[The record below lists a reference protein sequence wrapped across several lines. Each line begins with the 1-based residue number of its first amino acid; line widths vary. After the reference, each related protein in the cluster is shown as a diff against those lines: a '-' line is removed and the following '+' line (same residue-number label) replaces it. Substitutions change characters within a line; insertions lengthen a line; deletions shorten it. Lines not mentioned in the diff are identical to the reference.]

1 MHFLN
6 VQYLYMHTTFYNTGT
21 AKKALRTYKLYI
33 IVLKL
38 CHNITIFFY
47 FKTVQ

>member
-6 VQYLYMHTTFYNTGT
+6 VQYLFMHTTIYNTGT
-21 AKKALRTYKLYI
+21 AKKALHMYKLYI

-38 CHNITIFFY
+38 CHTLTNFLF
-47 FKTVQ
+47 